1 MITKSKIKTFNN
13 SNNYLKKYKGGNNV
27 ELTQKIENEGEES
40 ENTET
45 NTSSEN
51 SENLKKNLI
60 ELINQLITNCEK
72 AMNINIDE
80 NDDSIQICEKISN
93 YNILGEFHKNLYKEL
108 NENLKDKKNIN
119 IDGYNLLVK
128 EKKEKKL
135 NLVVFSKIIHGKVGS
150 DWPPIKQKD
159 LFKESFGI
167 TMKNRAKNKLKKLGK
182 SFSGLFGKKKKDED
196 EEEGNEGNEQG
207 EEGEGNKE
215 NKGKEEGKGEG
226 NKENKGKGKEEGNK
240 GNKGKE
246 KK

>member
-27 ELTQKIENEGEES
+27 ELTQKTENEGEEKNK
-40 ENTET
+40 EIN
-45 NTSSEN
+45 NSSEN

-60 ELINQLITNCEK
+60 ELIDKLKTNCEK
-72 AMNINIDE
+72 ALNIDINE

-119 IDGYNLLVK
+119 IDSYKLLVK
-128 EKKEKKL
+128 EKKQKKL

-159 LFKESFGI
+159 LFKESFSI
-167 TMKNRAKNKLKKLGK
+167 TMKDAAKNKLKKLGK
-182 SFSGLFGKKKKDED
+182 SFSGLFSK
-196 EEEGNEGNEQG
+196 
-207 EEGEGNKE
+207 KE
-215 NKGKEEGKGEG
+215 N
-226 NKENKGKGKEEGNK
+226 NENVDTE
-240 GNKGKE
+240 KE
-246 KK
+246 KKENNTNVNSEEKEIIENVDSEQVNENK